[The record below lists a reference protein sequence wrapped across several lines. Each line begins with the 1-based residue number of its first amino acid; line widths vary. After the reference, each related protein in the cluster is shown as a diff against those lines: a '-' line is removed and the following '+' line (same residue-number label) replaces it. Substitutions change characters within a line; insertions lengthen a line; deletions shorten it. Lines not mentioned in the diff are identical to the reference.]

1 MKPFIFYIDI
11 MRKLTWLSGLC
22 LSVFIQSCS
31 ANTPDENTQPPG
43 IDNGAKAMVW
53 VTNGSQAKL
62 LKQDNPVSII
72 TGNNTGASSNLIKID
87 FGTKLQEME
96 GFGAALTGSSA
107 YLLNKKMSAAQ
118 REALLKDLFDS
129 KDGIGISYL
138 RVTMG
143 ASDFSL
149 EDFTYNDLPAGQTDP
164 DLAKFSIARDQ
175 DDLVPVLKEILNLQP
190 GIRIMATPW
199 SAPAWMKSNGKLAGG
214 SLKPEWYPAF
224 ARYFVKYLDAYKKEG
239 ISIDAI
245 SVQNEPLHEAAYP
258 SMGMDAAA
266 QNIFIR
272 DHLGPVLKTNSIKP
286 KVLLYDHNWDRPD
299 YPITILSDAQTNPF
313 VTGSA
318 FHAYG
323 GSVSAMSEVHDKFP
337 DKGLYFT
344 EISGGRWA
352 TNFSDNLK
360 WNMSNIF
367 IGTAN
372 NWSKNALLWNL
383 ALDDND
389 GPKNKGCDNCRGV
402 VTISANGSVTKNV
415 EYYTI
420 AHMSRFVKPGAFRV
434 QSDKFSS
441 ASKLESVAFLNTDG
455 SKVLVVLNQSS
466 ENQKFTVAD
475 TDKSYNYTIEPNS
488 VATIVW

>member
-1 MKPFIFYIDI
+1 M
-11 MRKLTWLSGLC
+11 GLC
-22 LSVFIQSCS
+22 LCMVMSGCS
-31 ANTPDENTQPPG
+31 ADSP
-43 IDNGAKAMVW
+43 NGNVKLPEVDDTGKVAVW
-53 VTNGSQAKL
+53 VTNGSQTKL
-62 LKQDNPVSII
+62 LQKENPLSII
-72 TGNNTGASSNLIKID
+72 KGNTAASSNLINIS
-87 FGTKLQEME
+87 FGTKYQEME

-107 YLLNKKMSAAQ
+107 YLINKKMDATQ
-118 REALLKDLFDS
+118 RVALLKDLFDPEA
-129 KDGIGISYL
+129 GIGISYL

-164 DLAKFSIARDQ
+164 ELSKFSIAKDQ
-175 DDLVPVLKEILNLQP
+175 DDLLPVLKSVVSAQP
-190 GIRIMATPW
+190 AIRLMATPW
-199 SAPAWMKSNGKLAGG
+199 SAPAWMKNNGKLAGG
-214 SLKPEWYPAF
+214 SLKPEWYGAF
-224 ARYFVKYLDAYKKEG
+224 ANYFIKYLDAYKNEG
-239 ISIDAI
+239 INIDAI

-266 QNIFIR
+266 QNVFIKN
-272 DHLGPVLKTNSIKP
+272 HLGPVFKDNGVKAKI
-286 KVLLYDHNWDRPD
+286 LLYDHNWDRPD
-299 YPITILSDAQTNPF
+299 YPIAILSDAQTNPF

-323 GSVSAMSEVHDKFP
+323 GNVSAMSEVHDKFP

-383 ALDDND
+383 ALDEND

-402 VTISANGSVTKNV
+402 ITIAANGAVTKNV

-420 AHMSRFVKPGAFRV
+420 AHMAKFIRPGAFRV
-434 QSDKFSS
+434 QSDKFTA
-441 ASKLESVAFLNTDG
+441 ASKLESSAFVNTDG
-455 SKVLVVLNQSS
+455 SKVLVVLNQGAD
-466 ENQKFTVAD
+466 NQKFTV
-475 TDKSYNYTIEPNS
+475 TDGATQFNYSIEPNA
-488 VATIVW
+488 VATLVWN

>member
-1 MKPFIFYIDI
+1 MKKTTLVF
-11 MRKLTWLSGLC
+11 GLC
-22 LSVFIQSCS
+22 LSMVMNGCS
-31 ANTPDENTQPPG
+31 ADSPNESVKHPEVDDAG
-43 IDNGAKAMVW
+43 KVAVW
-53 VTNGSQAKL
+53 VTNGSQTKL
-62 LKQDNPVSII
+62 LQKENPLSI
-72 TGNNTGASSNLIKID
+72 GKSNTAGSANLININ
-87 FGTKLQEME
+87 FGTKFQEME

-107 YLLNKKMSAAQ
+107 YLINKKMDATQ
-118 REALLKDLFDS
+118 RAALLKDLFDPEA
-129 KDGIGISYL
+129 GIGMSYL

-149 EDFTYNDLPAGQTDP
+149 EDFTYNDLPAGQTDAE
-164 DLAKFSIARDQ
+164 LSKFSIAKDQ
-175 DDLVPVLKEILNLQP
+175 DDLLPVLKSVVGAQP
-190 GIRIMATPW
+190 AIRIMATPW
-199 SAPAWMKSNGKLAGG
+199 SAPGWMKNNGKLAGG
-214 SLKPEWYPAF
+214 SLKPEWYGAF
-224 ARYFVKYLDAYKKEG
+224 ANYFVKYLDAYKKEG

-266 QNIFIR
+266 QNVFIKN
-272 DHLGPVLKTNSIKP
+272 HLGPVFKTNGIKA
-286 KVLLYDHNWDRPD
+286 KILLYDHNWDRPD
-299 YPITILSDAQTNPF
+299 YPIAILSDAQTNPF

-323 GSVSAMSEVHDKFP
+323 GNVSAMSEVHDKFP

-383 ALDDND
+383 ALDEND

-402 VTISANGSVTKNV
+402 VTIAANGSVVKNV

-420 AHMSRFVKPGAFRV
+420 AHMSKFIRPGAFRV
-434 QSDKFSS
+434 QSDKFTS
-441 ASKLESVAFLNTDG
+441 ASKLESSAFVNTDG
-455 SKVLVVLNQSS
+455 SKVLVVLNQGVD
-466 ENQKFTVAD
+466 NQKFTVSDGANQF
-475 TDKSYNYTIEPNS
+475 NYTIEPNS
-488 VATIVW
+488 VATLVWK

>member
-1 MKPFIFYIDI
+1 MHKITSF
-11 MRKLTWLSGLC
+11 LGLC
-22 LSVFIQSCS
+22 LSMAMSACS
-31 ANTPDENTQPPG
+31 ADSPNGNVKLPDLNDTG
-43 IDNGAKAMVW
+43 KVAVW
-53 VTNGSQAKL
+53 VTNGSQTKL
-62 LKQDNPVSII
+62 LKKENPLSII
-72 TGNNTGASSNLIKID
+72 KGNTAASSNLININ
-87 FGTKLQEME
+87 FGTKYQEME

-107 YLLNKKMSAAQ
+107 YLINKKMDATQ
-118 REALLKDLFDS
+118 RVALLKDLFDPEA
-129 KDGIGISYL
+129 GIGISYL

-164 DLAKFSIARDQ
+164 ELSKFSIAKDQ
-175 DDLVPVLKEILNLQP
+175 DDLLPVLKSVVSAQP
-190 GIRIMATPW
+190 AIRIMATPW
-199 SAPAWMKSNGKLAGG
+199 SAPAWMKNNGKLAGG
-214 SLKPEWYPAF
+214 SLKPEWYGAF
-224 ARYFVKYLDAYKKEG
+224 ANYFIKYLDAYKKEG
-239 ISIDAI
+239 INIDAI

-258 SMGMDAAA
+258 SMGMDAAT
-266 QNIFIR
+266 QNVFIKN
-272 DHLGPVLKTNSIKP
+272 HLGPVFKNNGVKAKI
-286 KVLLYDHNWDRPD
+286 LLYDHNWDRPD
-299 YPITILSDAQTNPF
+299 YPIAILSDAQTNPF

-323 GSVSAMSEVHDKFP
+323 GNVSAMSEVHHKFP

-383 ALDDND
+383 ALDEND

-402 VTISANGSVTKNV
+402 ITIAANGAVTKNV

-420 AHMSRFVKPGAFRV
+420 AHMAKFIRPGAFRV
-434 QSDKFSS
+434 QSDKFTA
-441 ASKLESVAFLNTDG
+441 ASKLESSAFVNTDG
-455 SKVLVVLNQSS
+455 SKVLVVLNQGAD
-466 ENQKFTVAD
+466 NQKFTV
-475 TDKSYNYTIEPNS
+475 TDGATQFNYSIEPNS
-488 VATIVW
+488 VATLVWN

>member
-1 MKPFIFYIDI
+1 MNKMK
-11 MRKLTWLSGLC
+11 KLSLVFGLC
-22 LSVFIQSCS
+22 LSMAMTGCS
-31 ANTPDENTQPPG
+31 ADSSNTNVKEPEVEESG
-43 IDNGAKAMVW
+43 KVAVW
-53 VTNGSQAKL
+53 VTNGSQSKL
-62 LKQDNPVSII
+62 LQKESPLSILKS
-72 TGNNTGASSNLIKID
+72 NTGASANLININ
-87 FGTKLQEME
+87 FGTKYQEME

-107 YLLNKKMSAAQ
+107 YLINKKMDASQ
-118 REALLKDLFDS
+118 RAALLKDLFDPEA
-129 KDGIGISYL
+129 GIGISYL

-164 DLAKFSIARDQ
+164 ELSKFSISKDK
-175 DDLVPVLKEILNLQP
+175 DDLLPILKSVVTTQP
-190 GIRIMATPW
+190 SIRIMATPW
-199 SAPAWMKSNGKLAGG
+199 SAPAWMKNNGKLAGG
-214 SLKPEWYPAF
+214 SLKPEWYGAF
-224 ARYFVKYLDAYKKEG
+224 ANYFVKYLDAYKSEG
-239 ISIDAI
+239 ITVDAI

-266 QNIFIR
+266 QNVFIKN
-272 DHLGPVLKTNSIKP
+272 HLGPVFKSKGINTKI
-286 KVLLYDHNWDRPD
+286 LLYDHNWDRPD
-299 YPITILSDAQTNPF
+299 YPIAILSDTQTNPF

-323 GSVSAMSEVHDKFP
+323 GNVSAMSQVHDKFP

-352 TNFSDNLK
+352 TNFSDNMK

-383 ALDDND
+383 ALDEND

-402 VTISANGSVTKNV
+402 VTIAANGAVTKNV

-420 AHMSRFVKPGAFRV
+420 GHMSKFIRPGAFRV

-441 ASKLESVAFLNTDG
+441 ATKLESSAFVNADG
-455 SKVLVVLNQSS
+455 SKVLVVLNQGA
-466 ENQKFTVAD
+466 ETQKFSVNDGGAQF
-475 TDKSYNYTIEPNS
+475 NYSIEPNS
-488 VATIVW
+488 VATLVWK

>member
-1 MKPFIFYIDI
+1 MMKLPTLVVLTLYIATI
-11 MRKLTWLSGLC
+11 
-22 LSVFIQSCS
+22 SCS
-31 ANTPDENTQPPG
+31 ADAPENITQQPQV
-43 IDNGAKAMVW
+43 DSSAKAAVW

-62 LKQDNPVSII
+62 LQKENSVSIVKS
-72 TGNNTGASSNLIKID
+72 NTATSSNLIHID
-87 FGTKLQEME
+87 FGQKFQEME

-107 YLLNKKMSAAQ
+107 YLINKKLDATQ
-118 REALLKDLFDS
+118 RATLLKDLFDPEN
-129 KDGIGISYL
+129 GIGISYL

-164 DLAKFSIARDQ
+164 ELSKFSIAKDQ
-175 DDLVPVLKEILNLQP
+175 DDLLPVLKFVVGAQP
-190 GIRIMATPW
+190 DIHIMATPW
-199 SAPAWMKSNGKLAGG
+199 SAPAWMKTNGKLAGG
-214 SLKPEWYPAF
+214 SLKPEWYGAF
-224 ARYFVKYLDAYKKEG
+224 ANYFIKYLDAYKKEG
-239 ISIDAI
+239 ITIDAV

-266 QNIFIR
+266 QNVFVKK
-272 DHLGPVLKTNSIKP
+272 HLGPVFKTHEVKAKI
-286 KVLLYDHNWDRPD
+286 LLYDHNWDRPD
-299 YPITILSDAQTNPF
+299 YPITILSDPETYPF

-323 GSVSAMSEVHDKFP
+323 GNVSAMSEVHDKFP

-383 ALDDND
+383 ALDEND

-402 VTISANGSVTKNV
+402 VTIAANGAITKNV

-420 AHMSRFVKPGAFRV
+420 GHMSKFVRPGAFLV
-434 QSDKFSS
+434 QSDKFSA
-441 ASKLESVAFLNTDG
+441 ASKLESSAFVNVDG
-455 SKVLVVLNQSS
+455 SKVLVVLNQGGDS
-466 ENQKFTVAD
+466 QKFTVVDNANQF
-475 TDKSYNYTIEPNS
+475 SYSIEPNS
-488 VATIVW
+488 VATLVWK

>member
-1 MKPFIFYIDI
+1 MK
-11 MRKLTWLSGLC
+11 KLSLVFGLC
-22 LSVFIQSCS
+22 LSMAMTGCS
-31 ANTPDENTQPPG
+31 ADSSNTNVKEPEVEESG
-43 IDNGAKAMVW
+43 KVAVW
-53 VTNGSQAKL
+53 VTNGSQSKL
-62 LKQDNPVSII
+62 LQKESPLSILKS
-72 TGNNTGASSNLIKID
+72 NTGASANLININ
-87 FGTKLQEME
+87 FGTKYQEME

-107 YLLNKKMSAAQ
+107 YLINKKMDASQ
-118 REALLKDLFDS
+118 RAALLKDLFDPEA
-129 KDGIGISYL
+129 GIGISYL

-164 DLAKFSIARDQ
+164 ELSKFSISKDK
-175 DDLVPVLKEILNLQP
+175 DDLLPVLKSVVTAQP
-190 GIRIMATPW
+190 SIRIMATPW
-199 SAPAWMKSNGKLAGG
+199 SAPAWMKNNGKLAGG
-214 SLKPEWYPAF
+214 SLKPEWYRAF
-224 ARYFVKYLDAYKKEG
+224 ANYFVKYLDAYKNEG
-239 ISIDAI
+239 ITVDAI

-266 QNIFIR
+266 QNAFIKN
-272 DHLGPVLKTNSIKP
+272 HLGPVFKSKDINTKI
-286 KVLLYDHNWDRPD
+286 LLYDHNWDRPD
-299 YPITILSDAQTNPF
+299 YPIAILSDDQTNPY

-323 GSVSAMSEVHDKFP
+323 GNVSAMSQVHDKFP

-352 TNFSDNLK
+352 TNFSDNMK

-383 ALDDND
+383 ALDEND

-402 VTISANGSVTKNV
+402 VTIAANGAVTKNV

-420 AHMSRFVKPGAFRV
+420 GHMSKFIRPGAFRV

-441 ASKLESVAFLNTDG
+441 ATKLESSAFVNADG
-455 SKVLVVLNQSS
+455 SKVLVVLNQGG
-466 ENQKFTVAD
+466 ETQKFSVNDGGAQF
-475 TDKSYNYTIEPNS
+475 NYSIEPNS
-488 VATIVW
+488 VATLVWK

>member
-1 MKPFIFYIDI
+1 MKKVTLFF
-11 MRKLTWLSGLC
+11 LLC
-22 LSVFIQSCS
+22 LSTAMNGCS
-31 ANTPDENTQPPG
+31 RDSPEADVKQPET
-43 IDNGAKAMVW
+43 DSTGAVAVW
-53 VTNGSQAKL
+53 VTNGSQTKL
-62 LKQDNPVSII
+62 LKKENPVSFLKNS
-72 TGNNTGASSNLIKID
+72 TSANLININ
-87 FGTKLQEME
+87 FGTRFQEID

-107 YLLNKKMSAAQ
+107 YLINKKLDATQ
-118 REALLKDLFDS
+118 RAALLKDLFDPEA
-129 KDGIGISYL
+129 GIGISYL

-149 EDFTYNDLPAGQTDP
+149 EDFTYNDMPAGQTDP
-164 DLAKFSIARDQ
+164 ELSKFSITKDQ
-175 DDLVPVLKEILNLQP
+175 EDLLPVLKSIV
-190 GIRIMATPW
+190 GTRAAISIMATPW
-199 SAPAWMKSNGKLAGG
+199 SAPAWMKTSGKLAGG
-214 SLKPEWYPAF
+214 NLKPEWYGAY
-224 ARYFVKYLDAYKKEG
+224 ANYFVKYLDAYKKEG
-239 ISIDAI
+239 ITIDAI

-266 QNIFIR
+266 QNAFIKN
-272 DHLGPVLKTNSIKP
+272 HLGPVFQANGIKA
-286 KVLLYDHNWDRPD
+286 KILLYDHNWDRPD
-299 YPITILSDAQTNPF
+299 YPIAILGDVQTNPF

-323 GSVSAMSEVHDKFP
+323 GNVSAMSEVHDKFP

-344 EISGGRWA
+344 EISGGRWG

-402 VTISANGSVTKNV
+402 VTIAANGTVTKNV

-420 AHMSRFVKPGAFRV
+420 AHMSKFVRPGAFRV
-434 QSDKFSS
+434 QSDKFTS
-441 ASKLESVAFLNTDG
+441 ASKLESTAFVNKDG
-455 SKVLVVLNQSS
+455 SKVLVVLNQGAD
-466 ENQKFTVAD
+466 NQRFTVKEGAIQF
-475 TDKSYNYTIEPNS
+475 TYTIEPNS
-488 VATIVW
+488 VATLIWK